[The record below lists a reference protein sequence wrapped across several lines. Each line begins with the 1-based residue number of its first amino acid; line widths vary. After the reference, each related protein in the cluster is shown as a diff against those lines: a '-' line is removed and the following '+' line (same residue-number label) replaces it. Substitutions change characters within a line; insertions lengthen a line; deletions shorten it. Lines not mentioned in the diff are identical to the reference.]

1 MSPRDRQAKD
11 QEKAAQQA
19 GKEAAQDVKDRTGVG
34 KVPPSDPQAL
44 REEIQ
49 ETREGL
55 GDTVDALAQK
65 ADVKAQAQ
73 EKIAE
78 RKEQLRE
85 TQEQAKEKA
94 AEVAE
99 QARQRPPVLV
109 AGAMVLALLLLWR
122 IRRR

>member
-19 GKEAAQDVKDRTGVG
+19 GREAAQEVKDRTGTG
-34 KVPPSDPQAL
+34 NVPPSDPQAL
-44 REEIQ
+44 REEIE

-73 EKIAE
+73 EKIAAQ
-78 RKEQLRE
+78 KEQLRE
-85 TQEQAKEKA
+85 RQEQAKQKA
-94 AEVAE
+94 GEVAQ
-99 QARQRPPVLV
+99 QARERPPVLV
-109 AGAMVLALLLLWR
+109 AAAIVFALLLLWR
-122 IRRR
+122 IRKR